1 MQQVKTFINME
12 TKFSSQI
19 CNTLDENRRTTGGL
33 IMRKIFE
40 AIGKVT
46 TRLMAVVI
54 GICIARF
61 LPLWLGGII
70 AVCAFVILVITQ
82 MEE

>member
-1 MQQVKTFINME
+1 MKD
-12 TKFSSQI
+12 SY
-19 CNTLDENRRTTGGL
+19 ENL
-33 IMRKIFE
+33 RKIFE

-46 TRLMAVVI
+46 TMLMAIVI
-54 GICIARF
+54 GIYMARV

-70 AVCAFVILVITQ
+70 AVCAFVVLVICE

>member
-1 MQQVKTFINME
+1 MANQRGIFPKGVF
-12 TKFSSQI
+12 
-19 CNTLDENRRTTGGL
+19 G
-33 IMRKIFE
+33 MRKIFE

-46 TRLMAVVI
+46 TKLMAVVI
-54 GICIARF
+54 GIYIARF

-70 AVCAFVILVITQ
+70 AVCAFVLLVISQ

>member
-1 MQQVKTFINME
+1 
-12 TKFSSQI
+12 
-19 CNTLDENRRTTGGL
+19 
-33 IMRKIFE
+33 MRKLFE

-46 TRLMAVVI
+46 TRLMAVVV
-54 GICIARF
+54 GIYIARF

-70 AVCAFVILVITQ
+70 ALCAFVVLVICQ

>member
-1 MQQVKTFINME
+1 
-12 TKFSSQI
+12 
-19 CNTLDENRRTTGGL
+19 
-33 IMRKIFE
+33 MRKIFK

-46 TRLMAVVI
+46 TRWMAVVI
-54 GICIARF
+54 GIYIARF

-70 AVCAFVILVITQ
+70 AVCAFVVLVISQ

>member
-1 MQQVKTFINME
+1 
-12 TKFSSQI
+12 
-19 CNTLDENRRTTGGL
+19 
-33 IMRKIFE
+33 MRKIFE

-54 GICIARF
+54 GIYIARL

-70 AVCAFVILVITQ
+70 AVCAFVVLVISQ
-82 MEE
+82 MDE

>member
-1 MQQVKTFINME
+1 MANQGRV
-12 TKFSSQI
+12 FSK
-19 CNTLDENRRTTGGL
+19 GVFG
-33 IMRKIFE
+33 MKKIFE

-54 GICIARF
+54 GIYIARF

-70 AVCAFVILVITQ
+70 AVCAFVFLVISQ

>member
-1 MQQVKTFINME
+1 
-12 TKFSSQI
+12 
-19 CNTLDENRRTTGGL
+19 
-33 IMRKIFE
+33 MRKIFE

-54 GICIARF
+54 GIYIARY

-70 AVCAFVILVITQ
+70 AVCAFILLVISQ

>member
-1 MQQVKTFINME
+1 MANQERVFPKGVFGM
-12 TKFSSQI
+12 
-19 CNTLDENRRTTGGL
+19 G
-33 IMRKIFE
+33 KIFE

-46 TRLMAVVI
+46 TRLMSVVI
-54 GICIARF
+54 GIYIARF

-70 AVCAFVILVITQ
+70 AVCAFVVLVISQ

>member
-1 MQQVKTFINME
+1 ME
-12 TKFSSQI
+12 TI
-19 CNTLDENRRTTGGL
+19 N
-33 IMRKIFE
+33 KIFE

-46 TRLMAVVI
+46 TMLMAVVI
-54 GICIARF
+54 GIYMARF

-70 AVCAFVILVITQ
+70 AVCVFVVLVNYQ

>member
-1 MQQVKTFINME
+1 
-12 TKFSSQI
+12 
-19 CNTLDENRRTTGGL
+19 
-33 IMRKIFE
+33 MRKIFE

-54 GICIARF
+54 GIYITRF

-70 AVCAFVILVITQ
+70 AVCAFILLVISE
-82 MEE
+82 MED

>member
-1 MQQVKTFINME
+1 ME
-12 TKFSSQI
+12 TI
-19 CNTLDENRRTTGGL
+19 
-33 IMRKIFE
+33 RKIFE

-46 TRLMAVVI
+46 TMLMAIVI
-54 GICIARF
+54 GIYIARF

-70 AVCAFVILVITQ
+70 AVCVLVVLVIRQ

>member
-1 MQQVKTFINME
+1 
-12 TKFSSQI
+12 
-19 CNTLDENRRTTGGL
+19 
-33 IMRKIFE
+33 MRKIFE

-46 TRLMAVVI
+46 TKLMATVI
-54 GICIARF
+54 GIYIARL

-70 AVCAFVILVITQ
+70 AVCAFVVLVISQ

>member
-1 MQQVKTFINME
+1 
-12 TKFSSQI
+12 
-19 CNTLDENRRTTGGL
+19 
-33 IMRKIFE
+33 MRKIFD

-54 GICIARF
+54 GIYIARF

-70 AVCAFVILVITQ
+70 AVCAFVILVINQ

>member
-1 MQQVKTFINME
+1 M
-12 TKFSSQI
+12 TK
-19 CNTLDENRRTTGGL
+19 L
-33 IMRKIFE
+33 FE

-54 GICIARF
+54 GIYIARV
-61 LPLWLGGII
+61 LPLWLGCII
-70 AVCAFVILVITQ
+70 AVCAFVVLVISQ